1 MQWNVTSFVHYCKF
15 RKLCVKISL
24 SKLSLFK
31 RHRKLNMKICF
42 IVSVYFKY
50 FFSKVLIKKK
60 TTKFCHCRHQNEK
73 HTFHFCDI
81 LPLER
86 VLGNI
91 WRVYELLHTTI
102 WQTWTCQG
110 QLVVF
115 FIFYMCVSFLMM
127 ILEQQTKKRFYNFV
141 FQVVWLDNIWLNKFK
156 EWIISLM

>member
-1 MQWNVTSFVHYCKF
+1 MHYCKF

-24 SKLSLFK
+24 SNLSLFK

-110 QLVVF
+110 QLDF
-115 FIFYMCVSFLMM
+115 FYLLYVCFISNDD
-127 ILEQQTKKRFYNFV
+127 IRTTNEKAFYNFV
-141 FQVVWLDNIWLNKFK
+141 FQVVWLANIWLNKF
-156 EWIISLM
+156 